1 MNKDIHKEF
10 LEKIRDLEY
19 NFYSVDISQLE
30 ENKID
35 SFQDYIYK
43 YKIIKRLELFIEFL
57 DFIEKNFNLIYPL
70 KIETELFY
78 KILKI
83 LDLKI
88 ELFLKTIDNFPYFCF
103 DNEKKQFDILKYKII
118 NFQNK
123 VKKRKKEKKLLYLSI
138 FYKGEKTKIIN
149 QRDITEMIYQYLY
162 KN

>member
-1 MNKDIHKEF
+1 MNKEF
-10 LEKIRDLEY
+10 LEKIHNLEY
-19 NFYSVDISQLE
+19 NFYSIDISQLEDHFIE

-103 DNEKKQFDILKYKII
+103 DNEKKQLDILKYKII

-123 VKKRKKEKKLLYLSI
+123 VKKRKKEKQLLYLSI

-149 QRDITEMIYQYLY
+149 QRDITEMIYQFII
-162 KN
+162 

>member
-10 LEKIRDLEY
+10 LEKIRELEY